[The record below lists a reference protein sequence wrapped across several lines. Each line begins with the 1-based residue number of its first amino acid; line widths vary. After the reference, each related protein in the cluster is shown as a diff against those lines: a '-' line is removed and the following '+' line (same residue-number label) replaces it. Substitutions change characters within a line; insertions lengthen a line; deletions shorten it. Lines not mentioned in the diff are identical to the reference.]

1 MAEWRSNQ
9 PQPVTGVLLVGGA
22 SRRFGSAKALA
33 QFRGQ
38 SLAARA
44 WDKFD
49 WCDERI
55 AVGRLADALPL
66 PFPLTDDNNEVR
78 APLAGLVAGL
88 RAARN
93 NLCIVLAVDLPCVTR
108 ELLQDLA
115 AACSGSDAA
124 IPQTGPLPGAYRRS
138 CLPNPGETALLR
150 RRLDPRCTAKTPHDQ
165 YQLRPATAPQCQ
177 YSGGA
182 TGTRPRLG
190 VETSGARYVDG
201 EVTADPLVNLI
212 GFAALTLGGSLG
224 GHDRLRGPRLIVSK

>member
-138 CLPNPGETALLR
+138 CLRTLEKQLCSDDVSIRGALRKLR
-150 RRLDPRCTAKTPHDQ
+150 TTSISCDPQLLLNVNTQAELRALD
-165 YQLRPATAPQCQ
+165 
-177 YSGGA
+177 
-182 TGTRPRLG
+182 LG
-190 VETSGARYVDG
+190 
-201 EVTADPLVNLI
+201 
-212 GFAALTLGGSLG
+212 
-224 GHDRLRGPRLIVSK
+224 